1 MLTSFSLKV
10 TGYNV
15 IYKFEPTIF
24 KLNYI
29 FYLVLLKYCLF
40 DFQLSE
46 ETQEYILNLFQRYV
60 DDGLNFIN
68 KKCHQAIP
76 QVDISKV
83 TTLCCL
89 LESLILEKDRVN
101 LTMVGRVF
109 LLL

>member
-1 MLTSFSLKV
+1 MNQPIS
-10 TGYNV
+10 
-15 IYKFEPTIF
+15 

-29 FYLVLLKYCLF
+29 FHLVLLKYYLF
-40 DFQLSE
+40 YFQLNE

-68 KKCHQAIP
+68 KKCSQAIP

-89 LESLILEKDRVN
+89 LESLILGKDIVN
-101 LTMVGRVF
+101 LTMV
-109 LLL
+109 

>member
-1 MLTSFSLKV
+1 M
-10 TGYNV
+10 
-15 IYKFEPTIF
+15 
-24 KLNYI
+24 
-29 FYLVLLKYCLF
+29 F

-89 LESLILEKDRVN
+89 LESLILEKGGVN

-109 LLL
+109 FTAVKPGKCDYHIYSLQIIPNFLSYSYLIFKLLF

>member
-1 MLTSFSLKV
+1 M
-10 TGYNV
+10 
-15 IYKFEPTIF
+15 
-24 KLNYI
+24 
-29 FYLVLLKYCLF
+29 F

-101 LTMVGRVF
+101 LTMVGSF
-109 LLL
+109 LTAVKLGKCDYPIDSLQINNSKLSVIQLFDFQVNFLGD